1 MCVYIYVYIYIYIC
15 MYDYMYEYMYP
26 AGMYLLKV
34 NNRNKH

>member
-1 MCVYIYVYIYIYIC
+1 MYIYIYIC

-26 AGMYLLKV
+26 EGMYLLKV

>member
-1 MCVYIYVYIYIYIC
+1 MYIYIC

>member
-1 MCVYIYVYIYIYIC
+1 MYIYIYIC